1 MRRTVVDGGQLR
13 FIYPDE
19 VCFAFNPNYLEIES
33 RGISTLNIQ
42 VGVHLDSAIRRTKTI
57 SVSVYDTKASV
68 YLSRLFALMF
78 EEPEHTRSLKV
89 NVQVMNGHSTQFSF
103 DTLVI
108 WGGIAPGERFNAFGV
123 FKDDGNKRQFERN
136 LIWYKNFPFQV
147 SVFKYNADVMFKSRV
162 DGGMYGEEFNG
173 VRPSYSIDEIDEFT
187 TPEITPGGYGSTT
200 GGTLVFFPSTRQ
212 ILLRGSGVNQ
222 FYDSW
227 VAGPNRAP
235 SSASVETGNRPKT
248 NADYILTDEDGFK
261 WRYRYD
267 GATLVNCGIMQ
278 NVGFVTLYPS
288 DLFPATQRSATI
300 KYKIGDEVA
309 LFSTFDRTFDYT
321 FFQTGQTVAIVN
333 LTVSNEI
340 AGHYL
345 RWIDNQ
351 GNLQFYLFKKG
362 KRTAKTKLGSNNVII
377 NTPLRGMYFANMQ
390 RTTSVD
396 LTVTHKCG
404 APLLPADIFDW
415 VSTIIT
421 SPIIDMYLGKDIDGN
436 EIWVPVVI
444 QSATVDYDNKQE
456 LHDLEI
462 TFQAPAYTAQSL

>member
-1 MRRTVVDGGQLR
+1 MRRTVVDSGQLR

-42 VGVHLDSAIRRTKTI
+42 VGVVFGSTVTRTRQI

-68 YLSRLFALMF
+68 YLSRLFELLF

-89 NVQVMNGHSTQFSF
+89 RVSVLNGTVSRFSF

-108 WGGIAPGERFNAFGV
+108 WGGIAPGQRFNAFGV
-123 FKDDGNKRQFERN
+123 FKDEGNKRQFERN
-136 LIWYKNFPFQV
+136 LFWYKNFPFQV
-147 SVFKYNADVMFKSRV
+147 SVFKYNADVMFQSRV
-162 DGGMYGEEFNG
+162 DGGMYGAEFSG

-187 TPEITPGGYGSTT
+187 TPTVVDDCYNGST

-212 ILLRGSGVNQ
+212 ILIKHPGNNQ
-222 FYDSW
+222 WYNAW
-227 VAGPNRAP
+227 AGGLNRTP
-235 SSASVETGNRPKT
+235 SSVMVGDNNRPKT
-248 NADYILTDEDGFK
+248 DSDYILTDEDGMR
-261 WRYRYD
+261 WRYRFD
-267 GATLVNCGIMQ
+267 GATLVNCGIVQDM
-278 NVGFVTLYPS
+278 GFITLYPS
-288 DLFPATQRSATI
+288 DLFPATQHKATI
-300 KYKIGDEVA
+300 KYKIGDEIA
-309 LFSTFDRTFDYT
+309 MFSTFDRTFDYT
-321 FFQTGQTVAIVN
+321 FFQSGQTVAIVN
-333 LTVSNEI
+333 LTVSNET

-362 KRTAKTKLGSNNVII
+362 KRTSKTKLGSNNVII
-377 NTPLRGMYFANMQ
+377 NTPLRGMYFANIQ
-390 RTTSVD
+390 RTTNVE

-404 APLLPADIFDW
+404 APLLPADVFDW
-415 VSTIIT
+415 VSTIIS

-436 EIWVPVVI
+436 EIWVPVTI
-444 QSATVDYDNKQE
+444 QAATVDYDNKQE

-462 TFQAPAYTAQSL
+462 TFQAPAHTAQSL